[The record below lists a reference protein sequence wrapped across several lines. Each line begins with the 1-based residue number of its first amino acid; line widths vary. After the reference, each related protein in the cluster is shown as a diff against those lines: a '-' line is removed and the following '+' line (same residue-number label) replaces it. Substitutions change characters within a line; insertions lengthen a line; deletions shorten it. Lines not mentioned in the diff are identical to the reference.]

1 MEVWQRNLA
10 ICWLG
15 AFMTVAGMTLVLPF
29 LPLYLEELGLKDV
42 AQVELWSGWAF
53 GVTTILAALV
63 SPLWG
68 RLADQHGRK
77 LMLLRASLG
86 MAIITTAMGFCTQ
99 PWHLVALRFLMGAV
113 AGYVS
118 ASTTLVATQTP
129 RERSGWAMG
138 VLSTGVVAGSLLG
151 PLLGGYL
158 SELLGLRRVFWA
170 TGAMI
175 FVSFLLTLCFL
186 VETFKPEHK
195 QNLSGRE
202 VWQALPSRRLLVAM
216 FVASSLLNFAM
227 LTIEPVITVYI
238 KQLLAGGSHVAL
250 MAGVVVSAAG
260 VANLLAA
267 PQLGKLSDRIGP
279 RKVLV
284 GSLLFSALMLV
295 PQAYVRNPWELTAL
309 RFGLGLATGGLLPAV
324 NAVVRQ
330 LAPDHV
336 AGRVFGYNQS
346 ALYVGTTIGPI
357 AGGWVAAHL
366 GIPAVFLLTAVVL
379 AANAIWIWAQP
390 WRALEV
396 R

>member
-1 MEVWQRNLA
+1 
-10 ICWLG
+10 
-15 AFMTVAGMTLVLPF
+15 
-29 LPLYLEELGLKDV
+29 
-42 AQVELWSGWAF
+42 
-53 GVTTILAALV
+53 
-63 SPLWG
+63 
-68 RLADQHGRK
+68 
-77 LMLLRASLG
+77 
-86 MAIITTAMGFCTQ
+86 
-99 PWHLVALRFLMGAV
+99 
-113 AGYVS
+113 
-118 ASTTLVATQTP
+118 
-129 RERSGWAMG
+129 MG
-138 VLSTGVVAGSLLG
+138 VLSTGYVSGGLIG

-158 SELLGLRRVFWA
+158 AEVLGLRHVFFA
-170 TGAMI
+170 TGGMI
-175 FVSFLLTLCFL
+175 FVTFLLTVCFL
-186 VETFKPEHK
+186 VETFKPEDR
-195 QNLSGRE
+195 QTLSGRE

-216 FVASSLLNFAM
+216 FVASGLLNFAM

-238 KQLLAGGSHVAL
+238 KQLLAGGGHVAL
-250 MAGVVVSAAG
+250 MAGVVISAAG

-284 GSLLFSALMLV
+284 GSLLFSAAMLV

-309 RFGLGLATGGLLPAV
+309 RFGLGLATGGLLPSV

-330 LAPDHV
+330 LAPDNV

-346 ALYVGTTIGPI
+346 ALYVGTTIGPV

-379 AANAIWIWAQP
+379 AANAAWIWAQP

>member
-1 MEVWQRNLA
+1 
-10 ICWLG
+10 
-15 AFMTVAGMTLVLPF
+15 
-29 LPLYLEELGLKDV
+29 
-42 AQVELWSGWAF
+42 
-53 GVTTILAALV
+53 
-63 SPLWG
+63 
-68 RLADQHGRK
+68 
-77 LMLLRASLG
+77 
-86 MAIITTAMGFCTQ
+86 MGFCTQ

-129 RERSGWAMG
+129 RERAGWAMG
-138 VLSTGVVAGSLLG
+138 VLSTGYVSGGLIG

-158 SELLGLRRVFWA
+158 AEVLGLRHVFFA
-170 TGAMI
+170 TGGMI
-175 FVSFLLTLCFL
+175 FVTFLLTVCFL
-186 VETFKPEHK
+186 VETFKPEDR
-195 QNLSGRE
+195 QTLSGRE

-216 FVASSLLNFAM
+216 FVASGLLNFAM

-238 KQLLAGGSHVAL
+238 KQLLAGGGHVAL
-250 MAGVVVSAAG
+250 MAGVVISAAG

-284 GSLLFSALMLV
+284 GSLLFSAAMLV

-309 RFGLGLATGGLLPAV
+309 RFGLGLATGGLLPSV

-330 LAPDHV
+330 LAPDNV

-346 ALYVGTTIGPI
+346 ALYVGTTIGPV

-379 AANAIWIWAQP
+379 AANAAWIWAQP